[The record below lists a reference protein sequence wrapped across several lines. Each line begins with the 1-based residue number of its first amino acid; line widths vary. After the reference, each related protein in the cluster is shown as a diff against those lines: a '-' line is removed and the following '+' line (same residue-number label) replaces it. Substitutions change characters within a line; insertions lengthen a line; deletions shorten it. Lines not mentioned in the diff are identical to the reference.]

1 MTEVYIVKA
10 DNMKI
15 RLTKCYLVEIVDSE
29 GNEIESEYVFADR
42 TKSKEYGEEMKKELL
57 RKQNEKEI

>member
-1 MTEVYIVKA
+1 MEVYIVKA
-10 DNMKI
+10 GNMKI

-29 GNEIESEYVFADR
+29 DNEIESEYVFADR
-42 TKSKEYGEEMKKELL
+42 TKSKEYREKMKEELL

>member
-1 MTEVYIVKA
+1 
-10 DNMKI
+10 MKI

-42 TKSKEYGEEMKKELL
+42 TKSKEYGEKMKKGLL

>member
-1 MTEVYIVKA
+1 MFNMKA
-10 DNMKI
+10 GNMKI

-42 TKSKEYGEEMKKELL
+42 TKSKEYGEKMKEELL

>member
-1 MTEVYIVKA
+1 MKA
-10 DNMKI
+10 GNMKI

-29 GNEIESEYVFADR
+29 GNEIESEYVFVDR
-42 TKSKEYGEEMKKELL
+42 TKSKEYGEKMKEELL

>member
-1 MTEVYIVKA
+1 MKA
-10 DNMKI
+10 GSIKI

-42 TKSKEYGEEMKKELL
+42 TKSKEYGEKMKEGTIKET
-57 RKQNEKEI
+57 K

>member
-1 MTEVYIVKA
+1 MKA
-10 DNMKI
+10 GNMKI

-29 GNEIESEYVFADR
+29 GNEIESEDVFADR
-42 TKSKEYGEEMKKELL
+42 TKSKEYGEKMKKELL